1 MTQAP
6 RKVLRRNVAALVL
19 LLLLPLATTLAQG
32 NLTSRVEAVRD
43 GTVRLSFGARD
54 GVCGNGGSW
63 YRSRPGSGTTSYN
76 SWNGNRDV
84 EFQCDPGPVRVV
96 VVRAAGQTNELR
108 TSVGGRW
115 RADTGIT
122 DLGTVPANDAGR
134 WLLAIAER
142 GDEKPARSALHTLT
156 LTDSVDAWPTFL
168 RIAKNEQRP
177 KEVRS
182 QAVFWLGEYAGDK
195 VGASLDSIAYEA
207 GDRELRKQAI
217 FALSRR
223 PTEEAVPS
231 LLRMAET
238 LPDRELRKTAI
249 FWLSRSNDPRAL
261 AWLSK
266 ALEAK

>member
-1 MTQAP
+1 MTQAQ
-6 RKVLRRNVAALVL
+6 RKVLLRNVAALVL
-19 LLLLPLATTLAQG
+19 SSLLPLSTTSAQG
-32 NLTSRVEAVRD
+32 NLASRVEAVRD

-76 SWNGNRDV
+76 NWNGNRDV
-84 EFQCDPGPVRVV
+84 EFLCDPGPVRLV
-96 VVRAAGQTNELR
+96 VVRVAGVTKELR

-115 RADTGIT
+115 KADTGIT
-122 DLGTVPANDAGR
+122 DLGAVSASEAGR
-134 WLLAIAER
+134 WLLTVAER

-177 KEVRS
+177 KDVRS
-182 QAVFWLGEYAGDK
+182 QAVFWLGEFASDK
-195 VGASLDSIAYEA
+195 VAASLDSIAYES
-207 GDRELRKQAI
+207 GDREIRKQAI

-223 PTEEAVPS
+223 PAEEAVPN

-261 AWLSK
+261 AWITK
-266 ALEAK
+266 ALESK